1 MNHNDL
7 SKKISSKLYL
17 RRSFSK
23 RVLNLIYDEI
33 TQELQKGNRVYLRAL
48 GAFHSIERPAR
59 RYYDPKTKKIKTK
72 PEHKDIKFNPAK
84 NLLKKIKT
92 KKTTVARKK

>member
-23 RVLNLIYDEI
+23 KVLNLIYDEI

-48 GAFHSIERPAR
+48 GAFHPIERPAR
-59 RYYDPKTKKIKTK
+59 RYYDPKTKEIKTK
-72 PEHKDIKFNPAK
+72 PSHKDIKFNPAK

-92 KKTTVARKK
+92 KKTKDARKK